1 MIYNNPNEAWMQ
13 PDPLK
18 GMNDDERLGAGCL
31 QMLIYF
37 AVVALA
43 LVVCSMFSS
52 CKTTEFVNLPE
63 VHTEHHWHTDSVSH
77 TDSIIERS
85 TVIVREADSATM
97 AAYGITLAGIQRA
110 WLVESSQLRR
120 EIERLRETKTDTVT
134 VRDSIPYPVEV
145 IKEVP
150 APMPWWKKT
159 LFWLGIFFVF
169 TAFILLITKV
179 KVKRLNLP

>member
-1 MIYNNPNEAWMQ
+1 MDMIYNNPNEAWMQ

-18 GMNDDERLGAGCL
+18 RLSDNERIGAGCL
-31 QMLIYF
+31 QLLIYF

-43 LVVCSMFSS
+43 VGICSLFSS
-52 CKTTEFVNLPE
+52 CRTTEYVNLPE

-97 AAYGITLAGIQRA
+97 AQYGITLSGMQRA

-145 IKEVP
+145 VKEVP
-150 APMPWWKKT
+150 APMPWWKNT
-159 LFWLGIFFVF
+159 LCWLGVF
-169 TAFILLITKV
+169 SILIVFILIFK
-179 KVKRLNLP
+179 KVKRLKLP

>member
-18 GMNDDERLGAGCL
+18 GLSDDERLGAGCL
-31 QMLIYF
+31 QLLIYF
-37 AVVALA
+37 AVAVLA
-43 LVVCSMFSS
+43 LGICSMFTS

-63 VHTEHHWHTDSVSH
+63 VHTEHHYHTDSVSH
-77 TDSIIERS
+77 TDSIIEHS
-85 TVIVREADSATM
+85 TVIVREVDSATM
-97 AAYGITLAGIQRA
+97 AQYGITLSGMKLA

-134 VRDSIPYPVEV
+134 VRDSIPYPV

-150 APMPWWKKT
+150 AKVTFRQRLKLCADGFLIALIVAWIGFAIWRKK
-159 LFWLGIFFVF
+159 
-169 TAFILLITKV
+169 KE
-179 KVKRLNLP
+179 

>member
-1 MIYNNPNEAWMQ
+1 MQ

-18 GMNDDERLGAGCL
+18 GLNDDERLGAGCL
-31 QMLIYF
+31 QLLIYF

-43 LVVCSMFSS
+43 LVVCSLFSS

-63 VHTEHHWHTDSVSH
+63 HTEHHYHTDSVSH
-77 TDSIIERS
+77 TDSIIDRS

-97 AAYGITLAGIQRA
+97 AAYGIALSGMQRA

-120 EIERLRETKTDTVT
+120 EIERMRETKTDTVT

-145 IKEVP
+145 VKEVP
-150 APMPWWKKT
+150 ALRKKT
-159 LFWLGIFFVF
+159 LCWLGIIFVL
-169 TAFILLITKV
+169 TVFILFLTKV
-179 KVKRLNLP
+179 KGLNLP